1 MARNMSTSLLGEY
14 LQRALRLE
22 VNNRHT
28 TTQPEHISP
37 ELLHDCHHLMQKVL
51 SAFRHKS
58 KCQRISCQLLYNLHM
73 TVHLPWSIREYSSR
87 LTACQNVRSAKLE
100 ADLMKDF
107 PPLTPGALQLIKTPC
122 IVVDSEDNIVL
133 WYLPEALTI
142 RRHVSKHFFSTF
154 HD

>member
-14 LQRALRLE
+14 LQRALRVE
-22 VNNRHT
+22 VDNRHT
-28 TTQPEHISP
+28 ITQPEHISP

-51 SAFRHKS
+51 SAFRHKI
-58 KCQRISCQLLYNLHM
+58 Q
-73 TVHLPWSIREYSSR
+73 LPWSIREYSRR

-107 PPLTPGALQLIKTPC
+107 RPLTSGALQLIKTPC

-133 WYLPEALTI
+133 WYLPDALTI
-142 RRHVSKHFFSTF
+142 
-154 HD
+154 